1 MSFAPTLFRRLV
13 TAATL
18 LVFTAAPALAQEP
31 VAEEP
36 VTEVPNREPIEASPT
51 TSPDAEEGVRLV
63 PVPVPD
69 FDVYEPA
76 VADQLREVQ
85 AALTVLL
92 NRAAGEEPPSP
103 AELAASFGDVG
114 RHYHAYG
121 LLDSAAASYANA
133 ALLAPQDPRWP
144 HLLGRARQQ
153 AGELDQAVEAY
164 QRALELAPD
173 DVPALIYLAEI
184 RVLQGDAAEA
194 QSLYRRALAL
204 EPTASAALAGLG
216 EAALEAGQPA
226 RAVELL
232 EAALEANPAADR
244 LHHPLGLAYRALGN
258 REEARRHL
266 EAAGTVGIRT
276 DDPLVADLE
285 ELKSGERVHLLR
297 GHMAFRAG
305 HFGEAADAY
314 HRATEAAPESVTAQV
329 DLATALSRI
338 GYLEGAEDHLREAL
352 ALDPE
357 NANVHYNLGALLVAA
372 GEPRGAELHL
382 RRAVTL
388 DPEDAAALT
397 TLAGL
402 VGAQDPAAAID
413 LYRRAQALPDAG
425 EEAYLGEIRVA
436 LAHGRFPQALDRAE
450 AGFEAVPSSVNL
462 LGTLARMLAAGPQ
475 DDLRD
480 GARALN
486 LAERYFAAGQ
496 SLASGEVY
504 ALALAES
511 GRCEEAAEWQQQL
524 IDVASNNGAENLVPS
539 YRADLERYR
548 SGPPCRPPLAEAG
561 ATAGTGG
568 TSTQ

>member
-1 MSFAPTLFRRLV
+1 MAL
-13 TAATL
+13 L
-18 LVFTAAPALAQEP
+18 LVLAAVPAHSQEAVQQPAQELAQEP
-31 VAEEP
+31 TQEP
-36 VTEVPNREPIEASPT
+36 GPAPTAS
-51 TSPDAEEGVRLV
+51 SDAEEAGTRLV

-76 VADQLREVQ
+76 VADQLRQVQ
-85 AALTVLL
+85 AALAVLL
-92 NRAAGEEPPSP
+92 ERAAGEQPPSA

-133 ALLAPQDPRWP
+133 ARLDPQDPRWP
-144 HLLGRARQQ
+144 HLLGRARQD
-153 AGELDQAVEAY
+153 AGELDAAVEAY
-164 QRALELAPD
+164 QRALELTPD

-184 RVLQGDAAEA
+184 RILQGDADAA
-194 QSLYRRALAL
+194 QGLYRRALAL

-216 EAALEAGQPA
+216 QAALEADQPA

-244 LHHPLGLAYRALGN
+244 LHHPLGLAYRALGDDDA
-258 REEARRHL
+258 ARRHL

-276 DDPLVADLE
+276 EDPLIADLE

-305 HFGEAADAY
+305 HYAQAANAY
-314 HRATEAAPESVTAQV
+314 HRATEAAPDSIVAQV

-338 GYLEGAEDHLREAL
+338 GYLEGAEEHLRDAL

-357 NANVHYNLGALLVAA
+357 NANVHYNLGVLLLSN
-372 GEPRGAELHL
+372 GEPRGAEIHL
-382 RRAVTL
+382 RRAVAL
-388 DPEDAAALT
+388 DPEDPAALT
-397 TLAGL
+397 NLAGL
-402 VGAQDPAAAID
+402 LAARDPATAVD

-425 EEAYLGEIRVA
+425 EGAYLGEIRVA
-436 LAHGRFPQALDRAE
+436 LAHGRFAQALERAE
-450 AGFEAVPSSVNL
+450 AGMEAVPGSLNL
-462 LGTLARMLAAGPQ
+462 LGTLARMLAAGP
-475 DDLRD
+475 DPELRD
-480 GARALN
+480 GERAFD

-496 SLASGEVY
+496 SLASGEIY

-524 IDVASNNGAENLVPS
+524 IEVASNNGAENLVPA

-548 SGPPCRPPLAEAG
+548 SGPPCRPPVPEA
-561 ATAGTGG
+561 AVQAQDGG
-568 TSTQ
+568 TAAP